1 MMELFDDIGVLV
13 KKRMS
18 NCYTGDVQKK
28 PRGSM
33 FLSPKQV
40 SKFSQK
46 NAKFN
51 GPQYEAKLFNSMW
64 NFISK
69 KRVISINFEK

>member
-18 NCYTGDVQKK
+18 NAIRAMFKKK

-40 SKFSQK
+40 SNFSQK

-51 GPQYEAKLFNSMW
+51 GPQYKAKLFKSSLY
-64 NFISK
+64 F
-69 KRVISINFEK
+69 